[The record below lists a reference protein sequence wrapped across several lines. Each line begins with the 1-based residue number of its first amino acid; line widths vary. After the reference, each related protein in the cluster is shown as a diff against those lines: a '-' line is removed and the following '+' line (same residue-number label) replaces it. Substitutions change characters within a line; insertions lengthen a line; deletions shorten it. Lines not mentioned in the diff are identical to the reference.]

1 MTEELLQALTYDDL
15 LNNFDFHFN
24 NFISFSASP
33 EKNMMIGVLLFAV
46 IDYLQDDKVN
56 FEDAEAWLFD
66 TDDEEWLYSFSNI
79 CFVLGINKNPFR
91 DGLLKLRVSPDRL
104 EKAKKLKHLYPAP
117 GNRSKISVN
126 PLYQPRYKYDDFN

>member
-1 MTEELLQALTYDDL
+1 MTDENLTYDDL

-46 IDYLQDDKVN
+46 IDYLQDDETE
-56 FEDAEAWLFD
+56 FADAEAWFFSVE
-66 TDDEEWLYSFSNI
+66 DEEWLYSFDNV
-79 CFVLGINKNPFR
+79 CFTLGIHKDNFKN
-91 DGLLKLRVSPDRL
+91 GLIQLRTNPDRL

-126 PLYQPRYKYDDFN
+126 PLYQPRNKYDDFN